1 MPPWIS
7 RLALPLFLLVA
18 CTTPPQA
25 GTAVPQAYSLP
36 RTEVLPLT
44 AASNGVDYQLYVRL
58 PPGYDPANGPYP
70 LLVTLD
76 ADYQFALASAHAEHL
91 GGRGQ
96 APELIIV
103 SVAYAGDPDDGFAYR
118 TNRTRD
124 YTPANTTEGG
134 YGPDIQALSGGGPA
148 FADFIRNEA
157 LPYLEQ
163 RFAIDPQDR
172 VFVGHSYGG
181 LFGTWLLSAQPDLF
195 HRYIFVSPSLWF
207 KDRMMLDDAQLPG
220 PMPRKTY
227 VYLAVGDWENQPDT
241 GHAMVDDLKAYA
253 DRLAARDDANLIVKM
268 RVFEDETHASIF
280 PAAFSTGLRH
290 LYLSMDDAP

>member
-7 RLALPLFLLVA
+7 RLALPLFLLAA
-18 CTTPPQA
+18 CASPPQGEPA
-25 GTAVPQAYSLP
+25 APQAYSLP

-44 AASNGVDYQLYVRL
+44 SAINGVDYRLYVRL
-58 PPGYDPANGPYP
+58 PPGYDPAKGPYP

-91 GGRGQ
+91 SGRGQ
-96 APELIIV
+96 APEMIIA
-103 SVAYAGDPDDGFAYR
+103 SIAYAVEPDDGLAYR
-118 TNRTRD
+118 INRTRD

-148 FADFIRNEA
+148 FADFLRKEA

-195 HRYIFVSPSLWF
+195 HRYILISPSLWF
-207 KDRMMLDDAQLPG
+207 NDGMMLDDAQRPR
-220 PMPRKTY
+220 PMARKTY
-227 VYLAVGDWENQPDT
+227 VYLAVGGWENQPDT

-253 DRLAARDDANLIVKM
+253 AGLSAQEDANLILKL

-280 PAAFSTGLRH
+280 PSAFSTGLRH
-290 LYLSMDDAP
+290 LYLSTEEGP